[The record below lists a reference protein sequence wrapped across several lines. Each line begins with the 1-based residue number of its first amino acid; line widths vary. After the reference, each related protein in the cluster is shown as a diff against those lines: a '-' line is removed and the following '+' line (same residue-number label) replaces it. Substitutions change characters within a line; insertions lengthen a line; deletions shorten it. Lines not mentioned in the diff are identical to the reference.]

1 MIAYYMDENVHGA
14 ITKAL
19 RRNDIDVL
27 RVQDDGYIGR
37 NDAEVLDRSTALE
50 RVLFSQ
56 DDDLL
61 REATSRQRRGERFSG
76 LVYAHQEY
84 ASIGQCVEDLSYL
97 ANVGVSEDFIDQVY
111 YLPL

>member
-19 RRNDIDVL
+19 RQRTVDVL
-27 RVQDDGYIGR
+27 RVQDDGYMGYP
-37 NDAEVLDRSTALE
+37 DPEVLDRATALA

-56 DDDLL
+56 DEDLL
-61 REATSRQRRGERFSG
+61 REATFRQRHGMGFSG
-76 LVYAHQEY
+76 VIYAHRAH
-84 ASIGQCVEDLSYL
+84 ASIRQCIEDLDYL
-97 ANVGVSEDFIDQVY
+97 AQVGIPEDFVDCVY